1 MKSVELSCS
10 SIATIVIGIG
20 ASIINVISDVRLPEY
35 ILLHIA
41 GAQYRSILRLVVVD
55 QRTRLLCGIGVAVG
69 IAARFA
75 DEEVGEIL

>member
-10 SIATIVIGIG
+10 SIATIVT
-20 ASIINVISDVRLPEY
+20 VRLPEY

-69 IAARFA
+69 IAARLA